1 MQSCWRWIDYIIEQD
16 TCSWL
21 VLADIFWYLNS
32 FFANWLILII
42 PNFQILIKKIC
53 LEFHNYSMYIHRW
66 LSDRTY
72 SQLIFLYDQLQSN
85 FLFILPIVQLYF
97 DLIIDTLI
105 EIHSYSFSII
115 LITLS
120 LKFLLFRHNN
130 IQIHNNIHNIFNIYN
145 FVIFNILII

>member
-1 MQSCWRWIDYIIEQD
+1 
-16 TCSWL
+16 
-21 VLADIFWYLNS
+21 
-32 FFANWLILII
+32 
-42 PNFQILIKKIC
+42 
-53 LEFHNYSMYIHRW
+53 MYIHRW

-130 IQIHNNIHNIFNIYN
+130 IQT
-145 FVIFNILII
+145 

>member
-1 MQSCWRWIDYIIEQD
+1 
-16 TCSWL
+16 
-21 VLADIFWYLNS
+21 
-32 FFANWLILII
+32 
-42 PNFQILIKKIC
+42 
-53 LEFHNYSMYIHRW
+53 MYIHRW

-105 EIHSYSFSII
+105 EIHSYSFFII

-120 LKFLLFRHNN
+120 LKFLSFRYNN
-130 IQIHNNIHNIFNIYN
+130 IQT
-145 FVIFNILII
+145 